1 MPQKTEK
8 AKEAGKQVPRRGRK
22 NVSRACL
29 HCRRR
34 RVKCDARTPSCSR
47 CSERAIECAY
57 STEEDKRRPAPK
69 SYVDLLRSRI
79 DHLERLLQAHSI
91 DPDGMPNAHAVNDG
105 VSDDLTLRGELSKD
119 ESMNFDQDGEAR
131 YFGPTSGRLEFK
143 SLHKKRAEYSAAT
156 ANFNRLCQDLL
167 DQDPVSPEL
176 EDHLLDLFFTWEQP
190 FNQAVDERMFRQSR
204 HTDGKWYSPLLL
216 NCVLCIGSRHSD
228 RAEVRTDPQDPNTAG
243 RLFLEKAQV
252 LLYFDLQ
259 SPSLTTIQA
268 AMILTTAYCSFGE
281 DAASWLHYGIAMRL
295 ALDMGI
301 NLDFGVYQQ
310 LNAGSPLSME
320 EVSIRR
326 QIHWTIYCMD
336 KLSAMYTGRTC
347 TYLDFQAAVG
357 LPRVKPPL
365 TSDQSTP
372 DRYLQHSQVLYYQ
385 VTLCQI
391 METILNSLYAPKTG
405 LSREQRG
412 SFWSSCVLKLKN
424 WRYDLPD
431 EMLLE
436 RYTPSLPPALFTIH
450 MIYHTAHIQLTKPFL
465 AKPNTENDGASRS
478 EEEPSITKARQMSY
492 LAALGVCQ
500 VATKYRSTF
509 GSFRRS
515 AITATHCTLSAALIF
530 LNALSSRWEDVD
542 PSSNQKYIDLCL
554 FVLDEL
560 GTAWNPAKRMRQ
572 SLHALYEHV
581 QEQRMEGIASEKD
594 AAGSQSQ
601 AVAGQTL
608 SELAHAEADLA
619 ADVPSDEGQYGLYS
633 VDSYLVSIPVTT
645 SSTLLV
651 YSLNDKMLS
660 SAGNI
665 LLTACPG

>member
-1 MPQKTEK
+1 
-8 AKEAGKQVPRRGRK
+8 
-22 NVSRACL
+22 
-29 HCRRR
+29 
-34 RVKCDARTPSCSR
+34 
-47 CSERAIECAY
+47 
-57 STEEDKRRPAPK
+57 
-69 SYVDLLRSRI
+69 
-79 DHLERLLQAHSI
+79 
-91 DPDGMPNAHAVNDG
+91 
-105 VSDDLTLRGELSKD
+105 
-119 ESMNFDQDGEAR
+119 
-131 YFGPTSGRLEFK
+131 
-143 SLHKKRAEYSAAT
+143 
-156 ANFNRLCQDLL
+156 
-167 DQDPVSPEL
+167 
-176 EDHLLDLFFTWEQP
+176 
-190 FNQAVDERMFRQSR
+190 
-204 HTDGKWYSPLLL
+204 
-216 NCVLCIGSRHSD
+216 
-228 RAEVRTDPQDPNTAG
+228 
-243 RLFLEKAQV
+243 
-252 LLYFDLQ
+252 
-259 SPSLTTIQA
+259 
-268 AMILTTAYCSFGE
+268 
-281 DAASWLHYGIAMRL
+281 
-295 ALDMGI
+295 
-301 NLDFGVYQQ
+301 
-310 LNAGSPLSME
+310 
-320 EVSIRR
+320 
-326 QIHWTIYCMD
+326 
-336 KLSAMYTGRTC
+336 
-347 TYLDFQAAVG
+347 
-357 LPRVKPPL
+357 
-365 TSDQSTP
+365 
-372 DRYLQHSQVLYYQ
+372 
-385 VTLCQI
+385 
-391 METILNSLYAPKTG
+391 
-405 LSREQRG
+405 
-412 SFWSSCVLKLKN
+412 
-424 WRYDLPD
+424 
-431 EMLLE
+431 MLLE